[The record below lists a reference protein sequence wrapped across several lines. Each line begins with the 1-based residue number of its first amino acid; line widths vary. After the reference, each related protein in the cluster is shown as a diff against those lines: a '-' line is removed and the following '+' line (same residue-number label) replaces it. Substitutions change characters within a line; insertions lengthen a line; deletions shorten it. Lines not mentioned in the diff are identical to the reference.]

1 LGRHKAG
8 SFTLTANT
16 LPTLPSW
23 LPDETLFSLVS
34 RYHQLSGNR
43 LASHTC
49 RELFGHGQQGTQHDF
64 PTRLTHFVSATGSV
78 LGDAGAIIQQRTILP
93 FYLHFVAPEMAAT
106 ALRTLE
112 GRSLGGLKFRLGL
125 ITSRFRAN
133 HPLKACPECM
143 QHDHDTHGT
152 PYWHRNHQY
161 PGVWICPTHGS
172 PLLSST
178 VKSSGVGRFLWHLP
192 HTSQMSSTF
201 THSATPGA
209 HVADALSGFAQLSL
223 SLAALPLNT
232 QIAPEDLQHALMS
245 ELKQRDLATRTTR
258 LRLSQI
264 CSGYLDTISPLT
276 VVPELMQLCGSGQHI
291 GSTLGKLLRPPRSGT
306 HPLRYL
312 GLIYWLFGSWP
323 RFMDKLRAHS
333 NTESQGTAP
342 VQQAA
347 PEDAD
352 NLRQHFLAC
361 MTHGGSVTHCAKSV
375 GIDVS
380 TGLVWAARA
389 GMPINRRA
397 KSINSRTYEDIAR
410 DLRAGHDKAAIA
422 ARHHVS
428 AATVNR
434 VLASASG
441 LHDEWRAAM
450 FASMQANARSA
461 WCKALDSNAGIG
473 VTALRK
479 LHPATFAWLH
489 RNDRTWLTQSCEL
502 VTRSKVP
509 AVHRRIDWAAR
520 DMALEASV
528 AGAVA
533 LIRTTSPDPQR
544 QVRLW
549 EIYQLVPELKAKL
562 GALKKLPK
570 TREAILR
577 ATKYAAA
584 TPKN

>member
-1 LGRHKAG
+1 M
-8 SFTLTANT
+8 TPNT

-43 LASHTC
+43 LSSHTC
-49 RELFGHGQQGTQHDF
+49 RELFGHGQQGAQHDF
-64 PTRLTHFVSATGSV
+64 PTRLAHFASATGSV
-78 LGDAGAIIQQRTILP
+78 LGDARAIIQQHTILP

-112 GRSLGGLKFRLGL
+112 GGSLGGLKFRLGL

-133 HPLKACPECM
+133 HPLKGCPECM
-143 QHDHDTHGT
+143 QHDFDTHGT
-152 PYWHRNHQY
+152 PYWHRDHQY
-161 PGVWICPTHGS
+161 PGVWICPTHGA

-192 HTSQMSSTF
+192 HMSQMSTRF
-201 THSATPGA
+201 TNSAKLGT
-209 HVADALSGFAQLSL
+209 HVVDALSGFAQLSL
-223 SLAALPLNT
+223 SLAALPLNA
-232 QIAPEDLQHALMS
+232 QIAPGDLQHALIS
-245 ELKQRDLATRTTR
+245 ELKQRDLATRANR

-264 CSGYLDTISPLT
+264 CSSYLDAISPLT
-276 VVPELMQLCGSGQHI
+276 TVPELMQLCGSGQHI

-323 RFMDKLRAHS
+323 RFMEKLSAHG
-333 NTESQGTAP
+333 NAESQGKAP
-342 VQQAA
+342 VQQTA
-347 PEDAD
+347 PEAAD
-352 NLRQHFLAC
+352 NLRQNFLAC
-361 MTHGGSVTHCAKSV
+361 LKHGGSVTHCAKSA

-389 GMPINRRA
+389 GMPINRRT
-397 KSINSRTYEDIAR
+397 KSISSKTYEDIFS

-422 ARHHVS
+422 VRHQVS
-428 AATVNR
+428 ATTVNR
-434 VLASASG
+434 VLASVSG

-450 FASMQANARSA
+450 FASMQAKARSV
-461 WCKALDSNAGIG
+461 WSKALFSNAGVG

-502 VTRSKVP
+502 VTRSNSP

-528 AGAVA
+528 AEAVA
-533 LIRTTSPDPQR
+533 LIRTTSPDPLR

>member
-1 LGRHKAG
+1 M
-8 SFTLTANT
+8 TANT

-43 LASHTC
+43 LSSHTC
-49 RELFGHGQQGTQHDF
+49 RELFGHSQQGTQHDF
-64 PTRLTHFVSATGSV
+64 PTRLTQFVSTTGSV
-78 LGDAGAIIQQRTILP
+78 LGDARAIIQRHTILP
-93 FYLHFVAPEMAAT
+93 FYLHFVAPEIAAT
-106 ALRTLE
+106 ALQTLE

-161 PGVWICPTHGS
+161 PGVWICPTHGAL
-172 PLLSST
+172 LLSST

-201 THSATPGA
+201 TNSAKPAA
-209 HVADALSGFAQLSL
+209 HVADALSSFAQLSL

-245 ELKQRDLATRTTR
+245 ELKQRDLATRTNR

-264 CSGYLDTISPLT
+264 CSGYLDAISPLT
-276 VVPELMQLCGSGQHI
+276 TVPELMQLYGSGQHI

-323 RFMDKLRAHS
+323 RFMEKLSDHDYAEGQS
-333 NTESQGTAP
+333 TAL

-347 PEDAD
+347 PEDAN

-361 MTHGGSVTHCAKSV
+361 MKHGGSVTHCAKSV

-397 KSINSRTYEDIAR
+397 KSISSRTYEDIAR
-410 DLRAGHDKAAIA
+410 DLRAGHVKTTIA

-434 VLASASG
+434 VLASVSG
-441 LHDEWRAAM
+441 LHDEWRAAT
-450 FASMQANARSA
+450 FASMQAKARSV
-461 WCKALDSNAGIG
+461 WSKALDSNAGVG

-479 LHPATFAWLH
+479 LHPSTFAWLH

-502 VTRSKVP
+502 VTRSNSP
-509 AVHRRIDWAAR
+509 AAHRRIDWAVR

-528 AGAVA
+528 AEAVA
-533 LIRTTSPDPQR
+533 LIRTTSPDPLR

-577 ATKYAAA
+577 ATKYAAG
-584 TPKN
+584 TPKS